1 MKTKSVAANGSR
13 DSPEASR
20 AIVPQSHDLKK
31 IRHAAQDCQACPL
44 WKNATQTVFGEGKKS
59 ASIFLV
65 GEQPGDQEDKQGR
78 PFVGPAGMLLDRALK
93 EAGIERDA
101 CYLTNAVKHF
111 KWEPRGKRRLHQK
124 PSAREIAACR
134 PWLEA
139 ELDLIAP
146 GIIICL
152 GATAAAAVIGP
163 AVRVLRDRGKLLVSR
178 LGKPAFVTV
187 HPSLL
192 LRIPDRKAAEKEYK
206 HFVHDL
212 QVAASILEKTKSP
225 AE

>member
-1 MKTKSVAANGSR
+1 MKTISIETSGSER
-13 DSPEASR
+13 TSP
-20 AIVPQSHDLKK
+20 VPHTNDIKK
-31 IRHAAQDCQACPL
+31 VRQAAQRCQACPL
-44 WKNATQTVFGEGKKS
+44 WKNATQTIFGEGKKS

-65 GEQPGDQEDKQGR
+65 GEQPGDQEDKKGR
-78 PFVGPAGMLLDRALK
+78 PFVGPAGMLLNRAL
-93 EAGIERDA
+93 EDAEIDRDA

-146 GIIICL
+146 RIVICL
-152 GATAAAAVIGP
+152 GATAAASVIG
-163 AVRVLRDRGKLLVSR
+163 AEIRVLRDRGKLLTTR
-178 LGKPAFVTV
+178 FGGPAIVTV

-192 LRIPDRKAAEKEYK
+192 LRMPDRKAAQREYER
-206 HFVHDL
+206 FIHDL
-212 QVAASILEKTKSP
+212 QAAVLILKKTKSP
-225 AE
+225 AK